1 MSVVAQPWFVGLLV
15 SAVVCL
21 VPRRAGTH
29 PSRAGGSGVVDGV
42 DRMPEGR
49 ATPARGLVHRLVHR
63 LPRRTTPPSRPDA
76 EQVSSTLVLLALA
89 YRSGLPTWQ
98 VLTAVSDQSPPLVA
112 RDLRQVAA
120 AVQWGADEREAWASV
135 DDRWAPAARAVM
147 IAHRAGVAPGALLMA
162 AADDTRR
169 ADLERIEVAAA
180 QVGVRLVAPLGLVL
194 LPAFLLTA
202 VVPLVVS
209 LGRQLLASG

>member
-1 MSVVAQPWFVGLLV
+1 MSALAQPWFVGLLAA
-15 SAVVCL
+15 AVVCL
-21 VPRRAGTH
+21 VPPRAGNH
-29 PSRAGGSGVVDGV
+29 SDRPGGSGAVGSAQEAPGKDG
-42 DRMPEGR
+42 
-49 ATPARGLVHRLVHR
+49 TPARRFARRLVCR
-63 LPRRTTPPSRPDA
+63 FRRRTTHPSRPDA
-76 EQVSSTLVLLALA
+76 EQVSSTLALLALA

-98 VLTAVSDQSPPLVA
+98 VLTAVAEQSPPIVA

-135 DDRWAPAARAVM
+135 DDRWAPAARAVT
-147 IAHRAGVAPGALLMA
+147 IAHRAGVAPGALLVA
-162 AADDTRR
+162 AAEDTRR
-169 ADLERIEVAAA
+169 ADLERLEVAAA